1 MEGAE
6 VSTWFMPLAKAYGW
20 QTSWLPSKV
29 QFSSYATTT
38 SWLVPDSAVLVT
50 HQPEG
55 ALVSFLPPLQP
66 AKTFPQ
72 GTLSPMLT
80 AGFGALDPAISLTM
94 VEAPAIP
101 GVPRTLETLETL
113 DASLADP
120 ESATLGG
127 ADWQQW
133 NAVGA
138 VRIVDSS
145 AGESAGTEL
154 ATGIS
159 SKNQCLE
166 APPHLPYQAQP
177 IAMTAAPRLQI
188 WVYDQY
194 IGEVTGQVSAQ
205 RIVRKLRSQIQSG
218 QLNPGDIRPLFG
230 KNFAAASVN
239 TDILFVVDETMR
251 THPELPAAAVAV
263 QWVNNLRI
271 ALDADPLNLAQVQM
285 AMQGLQP
292 TGETLYGTASWYGPG
307 FHGRKTA
314 NGERFNQYEL
324 TAAHKTLPFGTRLQI
339 RNRLN
344 GKTVVVRIND
354 RGPYIGQRTL
364 DLSKAAAQCLGS
376 ESQGVIP
383 YEAVMLEP
391 AATPE
396 GTEWLTVAAVS
407 EQ

>member
-1 MEGAE
+1 
-6 VSTWFMPLAKAYGW
+6 MPLAKAYGW
-20 QTSWLPSKV
+20 GNSWLSSKA
-29 QFSSYATTT
+29 QFSSYASTT
-38 SWLVPDSAVLVT
+38 SWLVPDSV
-50 HQPEG
+50 
-55 ALVSFLPPLQP
+55 ALVAHQTEWALVPFP
-66 AKTFPQ
+66 ALKPDKTFPQ
-72 GTLSPMLT
+72 ETLSPVLT
-80 AGFGALDPAISLTM
+80 AGLGALDPAISLTM

-101 GVPRTLETLETL
+101 GVPATLEPL
-113 DASLADP
+113 DASIANP

-127 ADWQQW
+127 ADWKQW
-133 NAVGA
+133 DAVGA
-138 VRIVDSS
+138 VRIVDAS
-145 AGESAGTEL
+145 AGEGAGTEL
-154 ATGIS
+154 PAGIAS
-159 SKNQCLE
+159 DNLCLE

-177 IAMTAAPRLQI
+177 IAMTAASRLQI

-218 QLNPGDIRPLFG
+218 QLNAGDIRPLFG

-251 THPELPAAAVAV
+251 SHPELPAAAVAV

-271 ALDADPLNLAQVQM
+271 ALDADPLHLAQVQM

-383 YEAVMLEP
+383 YEAVVLEP

-396 GTEWLTVAAVS
+396 GVEWLTAAAIS
-407 EQ
+407 EP